1 MRLRRFH
8 WMILLVIVVV
18 FLTAI
23 PLVFLEFGRPGL
35 QGLSIIASAFL
46 TLGLVVLYWQ
56 QHHVLRNQQLP
67 QLDISDYDMTDNFRL
82 VHVDISNVG
91 GGPATALKLRIDLYE
106 LSGEGPLQTARGGL
120 RRMESVEDGTKTET
134 LSSSIRPSEIN
145 ISFEAESKGVLGSGS
160 GTQNQ
165 DSLATMVAKEF
176 ENDRGVLYGKISIEY
191 TNKFSEEEE
200 YEADF
205 SLKFTHREEI
215 EYELFEFQP
224 WADNH
229 QNQALGG

>member
-1 MRLRRFH
+1 MRLRWFH
-8 WMILLVIVVV
+8 WIIILLLGVV

-35 QGLSIIASAFL
+35 QGLSIVATAFL

-56 QHHVLRNQQLP
+56 QHRVLRYQQLP
-67 QLDISDYDMTDNFRL
+67 QLDISDFDMTDNFRFI
-82 VHVDISNVG
+82 HVDISNVG

-106 LSGEGPLQTARGGL
+106 LSGEGPLQTAHGGL
-120 RRMESVEDGTKTET
+120 RRMESLGDGTTTET

-145 ISFEAESKGVLGSGS
+145 VSFEAESKGVLGSGS

-165 DSLATMVAKEF
+165 DSLATMAAKEF
-176 ENDRGVLYGKISIEY
+176 EKDRDVLYGKISVEY
-191 TNKFSEEEE
+191 TNKFSEEAA
-200 YEADF
+200 YDADF
-205 SLKFTHREEI
+205 SLKFTQREELD
-215 EYELFEFQP
+215 YELFEFQP